1 MAVQNSFFA
10 ANTANGLDPAVG
22 QHLAPGDRRHP
33 GVRRAPTDPRPP
45 QTEATLAELSARK
58 AALDE
63 RLKSL
68 RAALTEA
75 GRMNQAVMAGRT
87 PALGVALLQ
96 ALEDAGLGEPFSV
109 VGTHAR

>member
-1 MAVQNSFFA
+1 M
-10 ANTANGLDPAVG
+10 
-22 QHLAPGDRRHP
+22 
-33 GVRRAPTDPRPP
+33 
-45 QTEATLAELSARK
+45 SARK

-75 GRMNQAVMAGRT
+75 GRLNQAVKAGRN

-96 ALEDAGLGEPFSV
+96 TLEDAGLGEPFSV
-109 VGTHAR
+109 AGTHAL